1 MGFET
6 EIFKG
11 KSLSDLFSEIY
22 DNSRKK
28 DKQIST
34 LISELKPL
42 IEDVGDATLVVPM
55 IKEYLEIGVKND
67 DQLVKIATI
76 VQRLETSIQ
85 KSSGETDW
93 FDSVDLQ
100 ALLEVDESIDEKI
113 EAVQEELDQ
122 EDQEEQEEEDGI

>member
-67 DQLVKIATI
+67 EQLVKIATI
-76 VQRLETSIQ
+76 VQRLETSLQ
-85 KSSGETDW
+85 KGSNEGDW
-93 FDSVDLQ
+93 FDSIDLQ
-100 ALLEVDESIDEKI
+100 GLIEAEDNIEEKI
-113 EAVQEELDQ
+113 ESVQQ
-122 EDQEEQEEEDGI
+122 EMDSEEEEDGV

>member
-67 DQLVKIATI
+67 EQLVKIATI

-85 KSSGETDW
+85 KSTNGDSDW
-93 FDSVDLQ
+93 FDTEELQ
-100 ALLEVDESIDEKI
+100 ALLEENDHIEDKIDS
-113 EAVQEELDQ
+113 VQKEMDQ
-122 EDQEEQEEEDGI
+122 EEEEDGL

>member
-85 KSSGETDW
+85 KSSGESDW
-93 FDSVDLQ
+93 FDSAELQ
-100 ALLEVDESIDEKI
+100 ALLEDSDTIEEKI
-113 EAVQEELDQ
+113 ESVQKDM
-122 EDQEEQEEEDGI
+122 DEEEDKDGL

>member
-67 DQLVKIATI
+67 EQLVKIATI
-76 VQRLETSIQ
+76 VQRLETSMQ
-85 KSSGETDW
+85 KGSGSDSDW
-93 FDSVDLQ
+93 FDTEELQ
-100 ALLEVDESIDEKI
+100 ALLEDSDVIEEKI
-113 EAVQEELDQ
+113 ESVQKELN
-122 EDQEEQEEEDGI
+122 EDEDEDGL

>member
-6 EIFKG
+6 EIFNG

-28 DKQIST
+28 DKQISS

-67 DQLVKIATI
+67 EQLVKIATI

-85 KSSGETDW
+85 KSSGDSDW
-93 FDSVDLQ
+93 FDSEELQ
-100 ALLEVDESIDEKI
+100 ALLADDTVIEEKI
-113 EAVQEELDQ
+113 ESVQQAMDSEEDL
-122 EDQEEQEEEDGI
+122 EDGI

>member
-85 KSSGETDW
+85 KSSGESDW
-93 FDSVDLQ
+93 FDSAELQ
-100 ALLEVDESIDEKI
+100 ALLEDSDTIEEKI
-113 EAVQEELDQ
+113 ESVQKNMDEE
-122 EDQEEQEEEDGI
+122 EEEDGL

>member
-67 DQLVKIATI
+67 EQLVKIATI

-85 KSSGETDW
+85 KSSGDGDW
-93 FDSVDLQ
+93 FDSIDLQ
-100 ALLEVDESIDEKI
+100 GLIEAEDSIEEKI
-113 EAVQEELDQ
+113 EAVEEELNQEVQEEG
-122 EDQEEQEEEDGI
+122 DGI

>member
-67 DQLVKIATI
+67 EQLVKIATI
-76 VQRLETSIQ
+76 VQRLETSMQ
-85 KSSGETDW
+85 KGTGDSDW
-93 FDSVDLQ
+93 FDSAELQ
-100 ALLEVDESIDEKI
+100 ALLEESDDIEEKI
-113 EAVQEELDQ
+113 ESVQKDMDEE
-122 EDQEEQEEEDGI
+122 EEEDGL

>member
-67 DQLVKIATI
+67 EQLVKIATI
-76 VQRLETSIQ
+76 VQRLETSLQ
-85 KSSGETDW
+85 KGSNEGDW
-93 FDSVDLQ
+93 FDSIDLQ
-100 ALLEVDESIDEKI
+100 GLIEAEDSIEEKI
-113 EAVQEELDQ
+113 ESVQQ
-122 EDQEEQEEEDGI
+122 EIDSEEEEDGV

>member
-67 DQLVKIATI
+67 EQLVKIATI
-76 VQRLETSIQ
+76 VQRLETSVQ
-85 KSSGETDW
+85 KGSNEGDW
-93 FDSVDLQ
+93 FDSIDLQ
-100 ALLEVDESIDEKI
+100 GLIEAEDSIEEKI
-113 EAVQEELDQ
+113 ESVQQ
-122 EDQEEQEEEDGI
+122 EIDSEEEEEE

>member
-67 DQLVKIATI
+67 EQLVKIATI
-76 VQRLETSIQ
+76 VQRLETSLQ
-85 KSSGETDW
+85 KSSGSDSDW
-93 FDSVDLQ
+93 FDTEELQ
-100 ALLEVDESIDEKI
+100 ALLEDNDVIGKKI
-113 EAVQEELDQ
+113 ESVQNELD
-122 EDQEEQEEEDGI
+122 EEEEQDGL

>member
-67 DQLVKIATI
+67 EQLVKIATI

-85 KSSGETDW
+85 KSSGEGDW
-93 FDSVDLQ
+93 FDSIDLQ
-100 ALLEVDESIDEKI
+100 GLIEAEDTIEEKI
-113 EAVQEELDQ
+113 EAVEE
-122 EDQEEQEEEDGI
+122 EMNQEEQEEGDGI

>member
-6 EIFKG
+6 YIFKG

-76 VQRLETSIQ
+76 VQRLETSVQ
-85 KSSGETDW
+85 KSSGDADW
-93 FDSVDLQ
+93 FDSEELQ
-100 ALLEVDESIDEKI
+100 ALLADDTVIEEKI
-113 EAVQEELDQ
+113 ESIQKEMDS
-122 EDQEEQEEEDGI
+122 EEEENGV

>member
-76 VQRLETSIQ
+76 VQRLETSMQ
-85 KSSGETDW
+85 KNSGSDSDW
-93 FDSVDLQ
+93 FDTEELQ
-100 ALLEVDESIDEKI
+100 ALLEDSDVIEEKI
-113 EAVQEELDQ
+113 ESVQKELN
-122 EDQEEQEEEDGI
+122 EDEDEDVI

>member
-67 DQLVKIATI
+67 EQLVKIATI
-76 VQRLETSIQ
+76 VQRLETSLQ
-85 KSSGETDW
+85 KGSGSDSDW
-93 FDSVDLQ
+93 FDTEELQ
-100 ALLEVDESIDEKI
+100 ALLEDNDVIEEKI
-113 EAVQEELDQ
+113 ESVQKDMDEE
-122 EDQEEQEEEDGI
+122 EEQ

>member
-11 KSLSDLFSEIY
+11 KTLSDLFSEIY

-28 DKQIST
+28 EKQIST

-67 DQLVKIATI
+67 EQLVKIATI
-76 VQRLETSIQ
+76 VQRLETSLQ
-85 KSSGETDW
+85 KGSNEGDW
-93 FDSVDLQ
+93 FDSIDLQ
-100 ALLEVDESIDEKI
+100 GLIEAEDSIEEKI
-113 EAVQEELDQ
+113 ESVQQ
-122 EDQEEQEEEDGI
+122 EIDSEEEEDGV

>member
-67 DQLVKIATI
+67 EQLVKIATI

-85 KSSGETDW
+85 KSSGDSDW
-93 FDSVDLQ
+93 FDSEELQ
-100 ALLEVDESIDEKI
+100 ALLADDTVIEEKI
-113 EAVQEELDQ
+113 ESVKQEMDSE
-122 EDQEEQEEEDGI
+122 EEEDGV

>member
-67 DQLVKIATI
+67 EQLVKIATI
-76 VQRLETSIQ
+76 VQRLETSMQ
-85 KSSGETDW
+85 KGTGGEADW
-93 FDSVDLQ
+93 FDSAELQ
-100 ALLEVDESIDEKI
+100 ALLEESEDIGEKI
-113 EAVQEELDQ
+113 ESVQKEMD
-122 EDQEEQEEEDGI
+122 EEQDEDGV

>member
-67 DQLVKIATI
+67 EQLVKIATI

-85 KSSGETDW
+85 KSSGDGDW
-93 FDSVDLQ
+93 FDSIDLQ
-100 ALLEVDESIDEKI
+100 GLIEAEDTIEEKI
-113 EAVQEELDQ
+113 EAVEE
-122 EDQEEQEEEDGI
+122 EMNQEEQEEGDGI

>member
-67 DQLVKIATI
+67 EQLVKIATI
-76 VQRLETSIQ
+76 VQRLETSMQ
-85 KSSGETDW
+85 KGTGDSDW
-93 FDSVDLQ
+93 FDSAELQ
-100 ALLEVDESIDEKI
+100 ALLEESDDIEEKI
-113 EAVQEELDQ
+113 ESVQKEMDEE
-122 EDQEEQEEEDGI
+122 EEEDGL

>member
-85 KSSGETDW
+85 KNSGESDW
-93 FDSVDLQ
+93 FDSAELQ
-100 ALLEVDESIDEKI
+100 ALLEDSDTIEEKI
-113 EAVQEELDQ
+113 ESVQKNMDEE
-122 EDQEEQEEEDGI
+122 EEEDGL

>member
-67 DQLVKIATI
+67 EQLVKIATI
-76 VQRLETSIQ
+76 VQRLETSLQ
-85 KSSGETDW
+85 KGTGGEADW
-93 FDSVDLQ
+93 FDSEELQ
-100 ALLEVDESIDEKI
+100 ALLQDDEVIEEKI
-113 EAVQEELDQ
+113 ESVQKDLNEG
-122 EDQEEQEEEDGI
+122 EEEDGI

>member
-67 DQLVKIATI
+67 EQLVKIATI

-85 KSSGETDW
+85 KSSGDSDW
-93 FDSVDLQ
+93 FDSEELQ
-100 ALLEVDESIDEKI
+100 ALLADDTVIEEKI
-113 EAVQEELDQ
+113 ESVQQ
-122 EDQEEQEEEDGI
+122 EMDSEEEEDGV

>member
-6 EIFKG
+6 EIFNG

-28 DKQIST
+28 DKQISA

-67 DQLVKIATI
+67 EQLVKIATI

-85 KSSGETDW
+85 KSSGDYTVVE
-93 FDSVDLQ
+93 
-100 ALLEVDESIDEKI
+100 EKI
-113 EAVQEELDQ
+113 ESIQQEMDSE
-122 EDQEEQEEEDGI
+122 EDLEDGI

>member
-76 VQRLETSIQ
+76 VQRLETSLQ
-85 KSSGETDW
+85 KSTGSDTDW
-93 FDSVDLQ
+93 FDSEELQ
-100 ALLEVDESIDEKI
+100 ALLQEDEVIEEKI
-113 EAVQEELDQ
+113 ESAQKEMD
-122 EDQEEQEEEDGI
+122 EEEDEDGV

>member
-67 DQLVKIATI
+67 EQLVKIATI
-76 VQRLETSIQ
+76 VQRLETSLQ
-85 KSSGETDW
+85 KGSNEGDW
-93 FDSVDLQ
+93 FDSIDLEGLIE
-100 ALLEVDESIDEKI
+100 AEDSIEEKI
-113 EAVQEELDQ
+113 ESVQQ
-122 EDQEEQEEEDGI
+122 EMDSEEEEDGV

>member
-85 KSSGETDW
+85 KSSGESDW
-93 FDSVDLQ
+93 FDSAELQ
-100 ALLEVDESIDEKI
+100 ALLEDSDTIEDKI
-113 EAVQEELDQ
+113 ESVQKNMD
-122 EDQEEQEEEDGI
+122 EEEDKDVI

>member
-1 MGFET
+1 MGFDT

-76 VQRLETSIQ
+76 VQRLETSLQ
-85 KSSGETDW
+85 KSSGSDSDW
-93 FDSVDLQ
+93 FDTEELQ
-100 ALLEVDESIDEKI
+100 ALLEENDHIEDKIDSVQKQMDEE
-113 EAVQEELDQ
+113 
-122 EDQEEQEEEDGI
+122 EEEDGL

>member
-34 LISELKPL
+34 LISELKHL

-67 DQLVKIATI
+67 EQLVKIATI

-85 KSSGETDW
+85 KSSGDGDW
-93 FDSVDLQ
+93 FDSIDLQ
-100 ALLEVDESIDEKI
+100 GLIEAEDTIEEKI
-113 EAVQEELDQ
+113 EAVEEELN
-122 EDQEEQEEEDGI
+122 QEEQEEGDGI

>member
-42 IEDVGDATLVVPM
+42 IEVVGDATLVVPM

-67 DQLVKIATI
+67 EQLVKIATI
-76 VQRLETSIQ
+76 VQRLETSLQ
-85 KSSGETDW
+85 KGSNEGDW
-93 FDSVDLQ
+93 FDSIDLQ
-100 ALLEVDESIDEKI
+100 GLIEAEDSIEEKI
-113 EAVQEELDQ
+113 ESVQQ
-122 EDQEEQEEEDGI
+122 EMDSEEEEDGV

>member
-1 MGFET
+1 MGFDT

-76 VQRLETSIQ
+76 VQRLETSLQ
-85 KSSGETDW
+85 KSSSGDSDW
-93 FDSVDLQ
+93 FDTEELQ
-100 ALLEVDESIDEKI
+100 ALLEENDHIEDKIDS
-113 EAVQEELDQ
+113 VQKQMNEE
-122 EDQEEQEEEDGI
+122 EEEDGL

>member
-67 DQLVKIATI
+67 EQLVKIATI

-85 KSSGETDW
+85 KSSGSDSDW
-93 FDSVDLQ
+93 FDTEELQ
-100 ALLEVDESIDEKI
+100 ALLEDSDIIEEKI
-113 EAVQEELDQ
+113 ESVQKELN
-122 EDQEEQEEEDGI
+122 EDEDEDGI

>member
-67 DQLVKIATI
+67 EQLVKIATI
-76 VQRLETSIQ
+76 VQRLETSLQ
-85 KSSGETDW
+85 KGSSEGDW
-93 FDSVDLQ
+93 FDSIDLQ
-100 ALLEVDESIDEKI
+100 GLIEAEDSIEEKI
-113 EAVQEELDQ
+113 ESVQQ
-122 EDQEEQEEEDGI
+122 EMDSEEEEDGV

>member
-6 EIFKG
+6 EIFNG

-85 KSSGETDW
+85 KSTGDSDW
-93 FDSVDLQ
+93 FDSAELQ
-100 ALLEVDESIDEKI
+100 ALLEENDTIEDKI
-113 EAVQEELDQ
+113 ESVQKET
-122 EDQEEQEEEDGI
+122 EEETDQDGL